1 MRLFAA
7 LPVSTEIR
15 EALREK
21 VGRIGFKGDGV
32 RWVDPSLWHVTLR
45 FLGEVPRG
53 ELFRVT
59 GTLEAATNGVA
70 PFEWECRGLGGF
82 PDLNRPRVLWAGVD
96 RGRIQMVEL
105 AGRVEEALARAGFP
119 GEGRPFHPHLTL
131 GRAAGSARGRRGRR
145 PAPMA
150 RRVLEAFLREEATLF
165 GKASAREVLLVESR
179 LRPEGPV
186 YETVESWALSRL

>member
-1 MRLFAA
+1 MRLFTA
-7 LPVSTEIR
+7 LPVSPEIR

-21 VGRIGFKGDGV
+21 VGKIGFKGDGV

-53 ELFRVT
+53 DLLRVT
-59 GTLEAATNGVA
+59 GALEEATNGVA

-96 RGRIQMVEL
+96 LGRIQMVEL

-150 RRVLEAFLREEATLF
+150 RKVLEAFLREEATLF
-165 GKASAREVLLVESR
+165 GKASAREVLLVESK
-179 LRPEGPV
+179 LRREGPV

>member
-7 LPVSTEIR
+7 LPVSREVR
-15 EALREK
+15 EALAEK

-53 ELFRVT
+53 ELYRVT
-59 GTLEAATNGVA
+59 GALEEATNGVA
-70 PFEWECRGLGGF
+70 PFTWECRGLGGF

-96 RGRIQMVEL
+96 LGRNEMVEL
-105 AGRVEEALARAGFP
+105 AERLERALAQAGFP

-131 GRAAGSARGRRGRR
+131 GRAAGSARGRRGRL

-150 RRVLEAFLREEATLF
+150 KRVLEAFLREEATLF
-165 GKASAREVLLVESR
+165 GKVRAGKVLLVESR
-179 LRPEGPV
+179 LQPGGPV
-186 YETVESWALSRL
+186 YREVASWVLSGD